1 MGTKLAGYI
10 YAGRCRNSSIKRGNA
25 LEEFQSDRSRIVFC
39 SSFRRMMQKAQVFS
53 LESNSS
59 VRNRLTHSLE
69 VADVGKTLARKVG
82 CALKDKGLA
91 DDFDV
96 SCIEAIV
103 ENACLIHDIGN
114 PPFGHFGEE
123 AIKRWCREN
132 QCIFEKGENNL
143 PLGIPDPCFYDLS
156 HFDGNP
162 QGFRIVTKLHAEKD
176 EFSLNLTYSTLLSF
190 LKYPCSNEEEKNT
203 NNYKKIGIFSSEADR
218 YKKICDT
225 TKHSYGKR
233 YFLVYLMELADDICY
248 CLSDIADAFEKR
260 IVESRFFK
268 EEFKKIIKAKNYEDS
283 QFQKIIPE
291 VPITNFSQQI
301 SIPVCR
307 ECIESAV
314 KYYAENFDSY
324 LNGEGNELSGTI
336 EESRWLE
343 CLKIFARKF
352 IYTESEIQ
360 RIEIAGDKVVSELL
374 RHFGRLLRLSQ
385 KDFRYF
391 CEKRENIKG
400 KGYDLEWRI
409 FNQLSPRMLE
419 AYKSSLSKNSEEE
432 KLLRCRFIVDYIS
445 GMTDQSALQFYQ
457 NLMAIKL

>member
-1 MGTKLAGYI
+1 MGTTLAGYI
-10 YAGRCRNSSIKRGNA
+10 YNGRCRKSPVERKNP

-82 CALKDKGLA
+82 YALKDKNIA

-123 AIKRWCREN
+123 AIKRWCHEA
-132 QCIFEKGENNL
+132 QCVFEKRENNL
-143 PLGIPDPCFYDLS
+143 PLGIADPRFYDLY

-162 QGFRIVTKLHAEKD
+162 QGFRIVTRLHAEKD
-176 EFSLNLTYSTLLSF
+176 EFSLNLTHSTLLSF

-203 NNYKKIGIFSSEADR
+203 NNYKKIGIFSSEIDR
-218 YKKICDT
+218 YKMICDA
-225 TKHSYGKR
+225 TKHPYGKR

-260 IVESRFFK
+260 IIESRFFK
-268 EEFKKIIKAKNYEDS
+268 EEFKKIIKTKCGEDNRI
-283 QFQKIIPE
+283 QEIIPDA
-291 VPITNFSQQI
+291 PITNFSQQI

-307 ECIESAV
+307 KCIESAV

-324 LNGEGNELSGTI
+324 LNGEGNELSSAI
-336 EESRWLE
+336 EESSLLE
-343 CLKIFARKF
+343 CLKTFARKF

-374 RHFGRLLRLSQ
+374 RHFGRLLKLS
-385 KDFRYF
+385 KDDFRHFY
-391 CEKRENIKG
+391 EERENIKG

-409 FNQLSPRMLE
+409 FNQLSQRMLE

-432 KLLRCRFIVDYIS
+432 WFLRCRFIVDYIS